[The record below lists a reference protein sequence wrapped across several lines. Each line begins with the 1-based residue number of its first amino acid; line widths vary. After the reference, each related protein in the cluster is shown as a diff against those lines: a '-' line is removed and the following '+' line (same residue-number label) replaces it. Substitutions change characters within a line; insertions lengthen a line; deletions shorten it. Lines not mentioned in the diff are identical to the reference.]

1 MAVLEG
7 GYEEQAQGC
16 SGVEYGAVSD
26 GMGRVGRQSDPHT
39 LIPPTQADW
48 VAWKAGA
55 WKTVKHEAHH
65 YWVGTKLLWL
75 DMKIASRLAVKAGR
89 GLELTRCGAEMHC
102 TRGGG
107 G

>member
-1 MAVLEG
+1 MKSRRRAVRVWNMAQFLMG
-7 GYEEQAQGC
+7 W
-16 SGVEYGAVSD
+16 GVWAGS
-26 GMGRVGRQSDPHT
+26 
-39 LIPPTQADW
+39 LILTPSFPPTQADW

-107 G
+107 